1 MNVPQN
7 LHYTKSH
14 EWILF
19 LDDTTARIGI
29 TDFAQHE
36 LGDLVFVNLPQV
48 GDKVEIDQV
57 FADVE
62 SVKAV
67 SDIYGPVTG
76 EISAVNP
83 ELSDSPQLLNSLP
96 YDAWF
101 IEVKNI
107 TDKMKF
113 LNAAEYTQF
122 CEEDEGH

>member
-7 LHYTKSH
+7 LHYTKFH
-14 EWILF
+14 EWVLF

-67 SDIYGPVTG
+67 SDIYGLVTG
-76 EISAVNP
+76 EISAVND
-83 ELSDSPQLLNSLP
+83 ELSDSPQLLNTQP

-107 TDKMKF
+107 SDKMKF
-113 LNAAEYTQF
+113 LNAAEYQQF

>member
-19 LDDTTARIGI
+19 LDETTARIGI

-48 GDKVEIDQV
+48 GDQVEIDQV

-76 EISAVNP
+76 EISAVND
-83 ELSDSPQLLNSLP
+83 ELSDSPQLLNSQP

-107 TDKMKF
+107 SNKMKF
-113 LNAAEYTQF
+113 LTAAEYQQF

>member
-1 MNVPQN
+1 MNLPKN

-19 LDDTTARIGI
+19 LDETTARVGI

-36 LGDLVFVNLPQV
+36 LGDLVFINLPQV
-48 GDKVEIDQV
+48 GDKCEVDQV

-76 EISAVNP
+76 EIAAVNE
-83 ELSDSPQLLNSLP
+83 ELADNPQLINSQP

-101 IEVKNI
+101 IEVRNI
-107 TDKMKF
+107 SDKMKF
-113 LNAAEYTQF
+113 LTAEEYQLF